1 MKTVFSILYYVV
13 ALGAL
18 ALGLLLVL
26 LQSSLIP
33 GYEVRIVQSGSM
45 EPAISTG
52 SVVVV
57 KQETSYSEG
66 QVITFGGQER
76 GSLPTTHRI
85 IGTEIVAGDLVFVT
99 KGDANAEADID
110 PVAAD
115 TVRGRVLLAIP
126 TLGYLLDF
134 ARQPLGFA
142 LLIGLPA
149 LLIVTEEAGK
159 IWTAVQQER
168 GRKEEAHEEDESTTT

>member
-1 MKTVFSILYYVV
+1 VKAIFSILYYVV
-13 ALGAL
+13 AFGAL

-52 SVVVV
+52 SVVIV
-57 KQETSYSEG
+57 KAQTSYKDG
-66 QVITFGGQER
+66 DVITFGGEER
-76 GSLPTTHRI
+76 RSLPTTHRI
-85 IGTEIVAGDLVFVT
+85 IGTEIVAGELVFIT
-99 KGDANAEADID
+99 KGDANAEADVD
-110 PVAAD
+110 PIAAD
-115 TVRGRVLLAIP
+115 TVRGKVLLAIP
-126 TLGYLLDF
+126 VLGYLLDF

-159 IWTAVQQER
+159 IWTVIQQER
-168 GRKEEAHEEDESTTT
+168 GRKEETGEGNDTAT